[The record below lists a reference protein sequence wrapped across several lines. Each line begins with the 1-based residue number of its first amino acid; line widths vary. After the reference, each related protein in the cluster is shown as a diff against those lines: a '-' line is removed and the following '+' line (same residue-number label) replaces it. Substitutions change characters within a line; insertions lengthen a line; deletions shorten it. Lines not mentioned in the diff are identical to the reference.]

1 MSIKYSIEKNDLLLI
16 IMDYLYSEGL
26 YQSYIS
32 LEDESKINLFKY
44 EEKLEILR
52 KCILDGDWEEAEKF
66 LSKLKTIE
74 NFPYTKLL
82 FEIKKEKLIEEVESQ
97 QNDYSTNVLAQ
108 ELRDIQ
114 SLGLEND
121 FNDLINFLKDNE
133 KEEKNII
140 NRRLNIFNSIR
151 KNLVFLYPT
160 KNEIIIDPGKLKK
173 MISKFIEFLLE
184 NNNNINNINI
194 KNNEIKYFNLN
205 EIFNFF
211 EYDNNIKL
219 NSNNNLINNNSLNNN
234 LINNININ
242 KINNKTSPS
251 KDTYSLI
258 AQRNKLIKEKLAET
272 YDDLDLNLQ
281 ISEVNENNNNYDISI
296 INNNNNNDNIISTNN
311 NDNFSTENEKQKKLN
326 SLSDL
331 DQEEYRMKNYYDYY
345 NYDITSL
352 ALKKVIEDT
361 HPIRCCCFSPK
372 GEYFAIGT
380 NSKSLKIF
388 DLSFILDSINKRNF
402 YSKNIKNNNITTNN
416 KNYKETIGMI
426 YEQKNYHLGSIY
438 SIDWSSSG
446 KLLATGS
453 NDKTIKLIHIP
464 ELDPEIINNNNTT
477 SENVNN
483 CETLELIISG
493 NSGTVRNLC
502 FEPINDLTLLSCNV
516 GENVIKLWDTEKGV
530 NTSNLEGH
538 TMDVYNIKWSNDS
551 QLFTSI
557 GLDRTIRF
565 WDIRENKNINIISS
579 INFSSINDI
588 SIFTKNEG
596 NNNNILI
603 ACGHSDGLLTIWDYN
618 RRCILKQSY
627 EHNSEIR
634 SINFSPDGKYLIT
647 GSFDHKIKIYD
658 VANNFEVMGELE
670 HNDKVVSCK
679 WHPEIPMILSTS
691 ADKTAR
697 VWIPNKL

>member
-74 NFPYTKLL
+74 NFPYSKLL

-160 KNEIIIDPGKLKK
+160 KNEIIVDPGKLKK

-281 ISEVNENNNNYDISI
+281 ISEINENNNNYDISI
-296 INNNNNNDNIISTNN
+296 NNNNDNIISTNN

-402 YSKNIKNNNITTNN
+402 YSKNIKNNNNITNN

-477 SENVNN
+477 SENINN

>member
-160 KNEIIIDPGKLKK
+160 KNEIIVEPGKLKK

-296 INNNNNNDNIISTNN
+296 NNNNDNIISTNN

-402 YSKNIKNNNITTNN
+402 YSKNIKNNNNITNN

>member
-160 KNEIIIDPGKLKK
+160 KNEIIIEPGKLKK

-194 KNNEIKYFNLN
+194 KNNEIKSFNLN
-205 EIFNFF
+205 EIFNLF

-296 INNNNNNDNIISTNN
+296 NNNNDNIISTNN

-402 YSKNIKNNNITTNN
+402 YSKNIKNNNNITNN

-579 INFSSINDI
+579 IDFSSINDI

>member
-1 MSIKYSIEKNDLLLI
+1 MSIKYSIKKDDLLLI

-140 NRRLNIFNSIR
+140 NRRLNIFNLIR
-151 KNLVFLYPT
+151 KNLVFLYPI
-160 KNEIIIDPGKLKK
+160 KNEVVVDSGKMLK
-173 MISKFIEFLLE
+173 MISNFIEILVN
-184 NNNNINNINI
+184 NNNNINNINNSN
-194 KNNEIKYFNLN
+194 NNEIKTFNLD

-211 EYDNNIKL
+211 EYNNNNKI
-219 NSNNNLINNNSLNNN
+219 NSNNNIINNNSLNNN
-234 LINNININ
+234 LINNNNIN
-242 KINNKTSPS
+242 NICNKTSPS

-272 YDDLDLNLQ
+272 YDDLDLNFQ
-281 ISEVNENNNNYDISI
+281 VTETNENNNNNNNYENS
-296 INNNNNNDNIISTNN
+296 INNNNIILNTNN
-311 NDNFSTENEKQKKLN
+311 NDNYSTENEKQNKLN

-331 DQEEYRMKNYYDYY
+331 DQEEYTMKNYYDYY

-402 YSKNIKNNNITTNN
+402 YSKNIKNNNITNN
-416 KNYKETIGMI
+416 KNSYKETIGMI

-464 ELDPEIINNNNTT
+464 ELDPEIINNNNSA

-530 NTSNLEGH
+530 NSSNLEGH

-551 QLFTSI
+551 QLFASI

-579 INFSSINDI
+579 INFSGINDL

-647 GSFDHKIKIYD
+647 GSFDHKIKIFD
-658 VANNFEVMGELE
+658 VGNNFEVMGELE

>member
-160 KNEIIIDPGKLKK
+160 KNEIIIAPGKLKK

-296 INNNNNNDNIISTNN
+296 NNNNDNIISTNN

-388 DLSFILDSINKRNF
+388 DLSFILDCINKRNF
-402 YSKNIKNNNITTNN
+402 YSKNIKNNNNITNN

-477 SENVNN
+477 SENINN

>member
-1 MSIKYSIEKNDLLLI
+1 M
-16 IMDYLYSEGL
+16 
-26 YQSYIS
+26 
-32 LEDESKINLFKY
+32 
-44 EEKLEILR
+44 
-52 KCILDGDWEEAEKF
+52 
-66 LSKLKTIE
+66 
-74 NFPYTKLL
+74 
-82 FEIKKEKLIEEVESQ
+82 
-97 QNDYSTNVLAQ
+97 AQ

-160 KNEIIIDPGKLKK
+160 KNEIIVEPGKLKK

-281 ISEVNENNNNYDISI
+281 ISEVNENNNNNYDISI
-296 INNNNNNDNIISTNN
+296 NNNNDNIISTNN

-402 YSKNIKNNNITTNN
+402 YSKNIKNNNNITNN

>member
-160 KNEIIIDPGKLKK
+160 KNEIIVDPGKLKK

-242 KINNKTSPS
+242 KINNKTSPL

-296 INNNNNNDNIISTNN
+296 NNNNDNIISTNN

-402 YSKNIKNNNITTNN
+402 YSKNIKNNNNIINN

-477 SENVNN
+477 SENINN

>member
-1 MSIKYSIEKNDLLLI
+1 MSIKYSIKKDDLLLI

-140 NRRLNIFNSIR
+140 NRRLNIFNLIR
-151 KNLVFLYPT
+151 KNLVFLYPI
-160 KNEIIIDPGKLKK
+160 KNEVVVDSGKMLK
-173 MISKFIEFLLE
+173 MISNFIEILVN
-184 NNNNINNINI
+184 NNNNINNINNSN
-194 KNNEIKYFNLN
+194 NNEIKTFNLD

-211 EYDNNIKL
+211 DYNNNNKI
-219 NSNNNLINNNSLNNN
+219 NSNNNIINNNSLNNN
-234 LINNININ
+234 LINNNNIN
-242 KINNKTSPS
+242 NICNKTSPS

-272 YDDLDLNLQ
+272 YDDLDLNFQ
-281 ISEVNENNNNYDISI
+281 VTETNENNNNNNNYENS
-296 INNNNNNDNIISTNN
+296 INNNNIILNTNN
-311 NDNFSTENEKQKKLN
+311 NDNYSTENEKQNKLN

-331 DQEEYRMKNYYDYY
+331 DQEEYTMKNYYDYY

-380 NSKSLKIF
+380 KSKSLKIF

-402 YSKNIKNNNITTNN
+402 YSKNIKNNNITNN
-416 KNYKETIGMI
+416 KNSYKETIGMI

-464 ELDPEIINNNNTT
+464 ELDPEIINNNNSA

-530 NTSNLEGH
+530 NSSNLEGH

-551 QLFTSI
+551 QLFASI

-579 INFSSINDI
+579 INFSGINDL

-647 GSFDHKIKIYD
+647 GSFDHKIKIFD
-658 VANNFEVMGELE
+658 VGNNFEVMGELE

>member
-108 ELRDIQ
+108 ELRGIQ

-160 KNEIIIDPGKLKK
+160 KNEIIVAPGKLKK

-296 INNNNNNDNIISTNN
+296 NNNNDNIISTNN

-402 YSKNIKNNNITTNN
+402 YSKNIKNNNNITNN

-477 SENVNN
+477 SENINN

>member
-160 KNEIIIDPGKLKK
+160 KNEIIVDPGKLKK

-281 ISEVNENNNNYDISI
+281 ISEVNENNNNNYDISI
-296 INNNNNNDNIISTNN
+296 NNNNDNIISTNN

-402 YSKNIKNNNITTNN
+402 YSKNIKNNKNITNN

-477 SENVNN
+477 SENINN

>member
-160 KNEIIIDPGKLKK
+160 KNEIIVDPGKLKK

-242 KINNKTSPS
+242 KINNKTSPL

-296 INNNNNNDNIISTNN
+296 NNNNDNIISTNN
-311 NDNFSTENEKQKKLN
+311 NDNFSIENEKQKKLN

-402 YSKNIKNNNITTNN
+402 YSKNIKNNNNITNN

-477 SENVNN
+477 SENINN

>member
-74 NFPYTKLL
+74 NFPYSKLL

-160 KNEIIIDPGKLKK
+160 KNEIIVDPGKLKK

-296 INNNNNNDNIISTNN
+296 NNNNDNIISTNN

-402 YSKNIKNNNITTNN
+402 YSKNIKNNNNITNN

-477 SENVNN
+477 SENINN

>member
-140 NRRLNIFNSIR
+140 NRRLNIFNLIR

-160 KNEIIIDPGKLKK
+160 KNEIIVEPGKLKK

-296 INNNNNNDNIISTNN
+296 NNNNDNIISTNN

>member
-296 INNNNNNDNIISTNN
+296 NNNNDNIINTNN

-477 SENVNN
+477 SENINN
-483 CETLELIISG
+483 YETLELIISG

>member
-160 KNEIIIDPGKLKK
+160 KNEIIVDPGKLKK

-296 INNNNNNDNIISTNN
+296 NNNNDNIISTNN

-402 YSKNIKNNNITTNN
+402 YSKNIKNNNNITNN

>member
-1 MSIKYSIEKNDLLLI
+1 MSIKYSIKKDDLLLI

-140 NRRLNIFNSIR
+140 NRRLNIFNLIR
-151 KNLVFLYPT
+151 KNLVFLYPI
-160 KNEIIIDPGKLKK
+160 KNEVVVDSGKMLK
-173 MISKFIEFLLE
+173 MISNFIEILVN
-184 NNNNINNINI
+184 NNNNINNINNSN
-194 KNNEIKYFNLN
+194 NNEIKTFNLD

-211 EYDNNIKL
+211 EYNNNNKI
-219 NSNNNLINNNSLNNN
+219 NSNNNIINNNSLNNN
-234 LINNININ
+234 LINNNNIN
-242 KINNKTSPS
+242 NICNKTSPS

-272 YDDLDLNLQ
+272 YDDLDLNFQ
-281 ISEVNENNNNYDISI
+281 VTETNENNNNNNNYENS
-296 INNNNNNDNIISTNN
+296 INNNNIILNTNN
-311 NDNFSTENEKQKKLN
+311 NDNYSTENEKQNKLN

-331 DQEEYRMKNYYDYY
+331 DQEEYTMKNYYDYY

-402 YSKNIKNNNITTNN
+402 YSKNIKNNNITNN
-416 KNYKETIGMI
+416 KNSYKETIGMI

-464 ELDPEIINNNNTT
+464 ELDPEIINNNNSA

-530 NTSNLEGH
+530 NSSNLEGH

-551 QLFTSI
+551 QLFASI

-579 INFSSINDI
+579 INFSGINDL

-647 GSFDHKIKIYD
+647 GSFDHEIKIFD
-658 VANNFEVMGELE
+658 VGNNFEVMGELE

>member
-1 MSIKYSIEKNDLLLI
+1 MSIKYSIKKDDLLLI

-140 NRRLNIFNSIR
+140 NRRLNIFNLIR
-151 KNLVFLYPT
+151 KNLVFLYPI
-160 KNEIIIDPGKLKK
+160 KNEVVVDSGKMLK
-173 MISKFIEFLLE
+173 MISNFIEILVN
-184 NNNNINNINI
+184 NNNNINNINNNN
-194 KNNEIKYFNLN
+194 NNEIKTFNLD

-211 EYDNNIKL
+211 DYNNNNKI
-219 NSNNNLINNNSLNNN
+219 NSNNNIINNNSLNNN
-234 LINNININ
+234 LINNNNIN
-242 KINNKTSPS
+242 NICNKTSPS

-272 YDDLDLNLQ
+272 YDDLDLNFQ
-281 ISEVNENNNNYDISI
+281 VTETNENNNNNNNYENS
-296 INNNNNNDNIISTNN
+296 INNNNIILNTNN
-311 NDNFSTENEKQKKLN
+311 NDNYSTENEKQNKLN

-331 DQEEYRMKNYYDYY
+331 DQEEYTMKNYYDYY

-402 YSKNIKNNNITTNN
+402 YSKNIKNNNITNN
-416 KNYKETIGMI
+416 KNSYKETIGMI

-464 ELDPEIINNNNTT
+464 ELDPEIINNNNSA

-530 NTSNLEGH
+530 NSSNLEGH

-551 QLFTSI
+551 QLFASI

-579 INFSSINDI
+579 INFSGINDL

-647 GSFDHKIKIYD
+647 GSFDHKIKIFD
-658 VANNFEVMGELE
+658 VGNNFEVMGELE

>member
-296 INNNNNNDNIISTNN
+296 NNNNDNIISTNN

-402 YSKNIKNNNITTNN
+402 YSKNIKNNNNITNN

-477 SENVNN
+477 SENINN

-647 GSFDHKIKIYD
+647 GSFNHKIKIYD

>member
-296 INNNNNNDNIISTNN
+296 NNNNDNIISTNN

-402 YSKNIKNNNITTNN
+402 YSKNIKNNNNITNN

-464 ELDPEIINNNNTT
+464 ELDPEIIDNNNTT
-477 SENVNN
+477 SENINN

>member
-160 KNEIIIDPGKLKK
+160 KNEIIVEPGKLKK

-296 INNNNNNDNIISTNN
+296 NNNNDNIISTNN

-402 YSKNIKNNNITTNN
+402 YSKNIKNNNNITNN

-477 SENVNN
+477 SENINN
-483 CETLELIISG
+483 YETLELIISG

>member
-160 KNEIIIDPGKLKK
+160 KNEIIVAPGKLKK

-272 YDDLDLNLQ
+272 YDDIELNIQ
-281 ISEVNENNNNYDISI
+281 ISEVNENNNNYDIAI
-296 INNNNNNDNIISTNN
+296 NNNNDNIISTNN

-402 YSKNIKNNNITTNN
+402 YSKNIKNNNNITNN

-477 SENVNN
+477 SENINN

>member
-296 INNNNNNDNIISTNN
+296 NNNNDNIISTNN

-345 NYDITSL
+345 NYDITTL

-402 YSKNIKNNNITTNN
+402 YSKNIKNNNNITNN

-477 SENVNN
+477 SENINN

>member
-160 KNEIIIDPGKLKK
+160 KNEIIVDPGKLKK

-296 INNNNNNDNIISTNN
+296 NNNNDNIISTNN

-402 YSKNIKNNNITTNN
+402 YSKNIKNNNNITNN

-477 SENVNN
+477 SENINN

>member
-296 INNNNNNDNIISTNN
+296 NNNNDNIISTNN